1 MKITKEGLER
11 LKEKVKFLKEEE
23 RPKII
28 KAIAEAREL
37 GDLKENAE
45 YHAAKDKQGFVE
57 AQIADFEAR
66 ISEAQ
71 IVDIAKLSGDQ
82 VQFGATVTIEDLD
95 SGEEKTYK
103 IVSEFEADIDNGKIS
118 DSSPVARALI
128 GKNIGDEV
136 EIRIP
141 KGLTSFEIINVV
153 FI

>member
-1 MKITKEGLER
+1 MKITKEGLKR
-11 LKEKVKFLKEEE
+11 LKEKARFLREEE

-28 KAIAEAREL
+28 SDIAEAREH

-57 AQIADFEAR
+57 AQISDYEAR

-71 IVDIAKLSGDQ
+71 VVDISKYSGDQ

-95 SGEEKTYK
+95 SGDEKTYQ

-128 GKNIGDEV
+128 GRSLGDEV
-136 EIRIP
+136 EINVP
-141 KGLTSFEIINVV
+141 KGLTSFEIINVD

>member
-37 GDLKENAE
+37 GDLKEIAE